1 MMLMLA
7 FEKDEYKSWLDCK
20 KPELKQMKILFYE
33 QKHSTLRSF
42 SSFIAI
48 FLSRKKNVLKQYRVV
63 AIVKQTNTT
72 AEP

>member
-48 FLSRKKNVLKQYRVV
+48 FYLERRMY
-63 AIVKQTNTT
+63 
-72 AEP
+72 